1 MRLLITFSG
10 TGSSGIS
17 FTSSSLRLL
26 LSTTAC
32 DKPQGIVSNSGDNMS
47 ETKIGPRLA
56 QMYTSD
62 FALKVY

>member
-10 TGSSGIS
+10 TESSGIS

-32 DKPQGIVSNSGDNMS
+32 DKPRGIVGNSGDNMS

-56 QMYTSD
+56 QMYT
-62 FALKVY
+62 